1 MKFTGFESNES
12 VAEMAKNE
20 INKMGDPNFE
30 EKFERV
36 RPALEERGFY
46 PKDEDPNFRI
56 DNSAKEIEN
65 QQKIDEVR
73 NDLANLSKP
82 TFPKNEL
89 EGEPA
94 ERTKTTA
101 EIEADMFKPEN
112 IRRRAQ
118 NRLQFSMKSMP
129 TKEESDQKLL
139 EKMKDENKNR
149 SNKLIQFWNSINNKK
164 EK

>member
-1 MKFTGFESNES
+1 MKFIGFESNEG

-36 RPALEERGFY
+36 KPALQERGFY
-46 PKDEDPNFRI
+46 PKDEESNI
-56 DNSAKEIEN
+56 KLDNSAKETEN

-73 NDLANLSKP
+73 NDLANLNKP
-82 TFPKNEL
+82 TFPKNDL

-94 ERTKTTA
+94 ERIKTTA

-112 IRRRAQ
+112 R
-118 NRLQFSMKSMP
+118 
-129 TKEESDQKLL
+129 
-139 EKMKDENKNR
+139 
-149 SNKLIQFWNSINNKK
+149 KK
-164 EK
+164 H